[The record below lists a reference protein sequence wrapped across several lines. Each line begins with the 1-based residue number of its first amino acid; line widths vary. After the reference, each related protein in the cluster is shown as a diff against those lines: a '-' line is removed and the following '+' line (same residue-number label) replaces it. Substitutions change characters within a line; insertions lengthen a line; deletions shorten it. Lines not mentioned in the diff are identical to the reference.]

1 VMECCHEI
9 PEEQQKEYLKEYID
23 FQKCD
28 INMRISPNGNHE
40 SVKIGICS
48 DPETSMVKKDFL
60 PVYNGLVHFFMYTT
74 MNFFFTLAI
83 MLGAITFIA
92 IDKEKKRDDIKKKN
106 LEEQQANTPSFLE
119 DIFVCDLDP
128 LRMAAVYA

>member
-1 VMECCHEI
+1 
-9 PEEQQKEYLKEYID
+9 
-23 FQKCD
+23 
-28 INMRISPNGNHE
+28 MRISPNGNHE